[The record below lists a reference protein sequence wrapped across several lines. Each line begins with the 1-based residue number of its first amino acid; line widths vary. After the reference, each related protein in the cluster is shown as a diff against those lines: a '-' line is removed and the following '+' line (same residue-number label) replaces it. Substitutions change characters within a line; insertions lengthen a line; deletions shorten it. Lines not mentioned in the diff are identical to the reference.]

1 MKIRLTGWLV
11 FALTALAVAVLCL
24 LRLFIP
30 ALWVLGA
37 GVMLALIVALF
48 RHGKRRL
55 SETAFEAAKEMEEAP
70 PEESAREE

>member
-37 GVMLALIVALF
+37 GCMLALTVALF

-55 SETAFEAAKEMEEAP
+55 SETAKDAAKEMEQGSPERSEA
-70 PEESAREE
+70 EE